1 MKQKFTSNLWLEIII
16 STKYMIKFLQIK
28 MQDQHPGK
36 VPLIGTEV
44 PATPHTRLSYATEI

>member
-1 MKQKFTSNLWLEIII
+1 
-16 STKYMIKFLQIK
+16 

-44 PATPHTRLSYATEI
+44 SATPHTRLEYATEI